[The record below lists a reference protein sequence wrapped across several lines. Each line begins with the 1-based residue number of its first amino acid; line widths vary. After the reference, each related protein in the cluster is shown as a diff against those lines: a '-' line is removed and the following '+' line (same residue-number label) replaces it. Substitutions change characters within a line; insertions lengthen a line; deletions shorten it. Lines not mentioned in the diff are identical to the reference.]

1 MLEKNIYY
9 VSLKSKEISN
19 RENLTEAQYEISAT
33 KSEVHRLQ
41 SYLDRCKEFEEE
53 ESRSMLNPFTFT
65 EDRAAHREYNE
76 NLNTDRKSTRLNSSH
91 VAISY
96 TVFCLKKKKRNQT

>member
-9 VSLKSKEISN
+9 DSLKSKEISN
-19 RENLTEAQYEISAT
+19 RENITEVHDEISAT
-33 KSEVHRLQ
+33 KTEVKRLQ
-41 SYLDRCKEFEEE
+41 RYINRCKEFEEE

-76 NLNTDRKSTRLNSSH
+76 NLNTVLNMIYDLGTEETRDSI
-91 VAISY
+91 ATI
-96 TVFCLKKKKRNQT
+96 

>member
-76 NLNTDRKSTRLNSSH
+76 NLNTVLNMIYDLGTEETRDSI
-91 VAISY
+91 ATI
-96 TVFCLKKKKRNQT
+96 

>member
-41 SYLDRCKEFEEE
+41 RYLDRCKEFEEE

-76 NLNTDRKSTRLNSSH
+76 NLNTVRSEEHTSTLKSRGHIVCRLLL
-91 VAISY
+91 Y
-96 TVFCLKKKKRNQT
+96 